1 MASIGSSN
9 IPINKFALFATAAAS
24 TPISA
29 PSNSSPKKEEK
40 KARALY
46 DFEAAEDNELTFKAG
61 EVGMYNYSNT
71 SCIYLYTL
79 KKCVAFSR
87 KKL

>member
-29 PSNSSPKKEEK
+29 PSSSSSPKKEEK

-61 EVGMYNYSNT
+61 EVGNYPKT
-71 SCIYLYTL
+71 I
-79 KKCVAFSR
+79 
-87 KKL
+87 KKLGFSWKK